1 MDSQESRNPDDVV
14 AFIDSD
20 VRGVGSP
27 TTPVSSQDRY
37 ITYFII
43 YSNNFNELVTF
54 KLYNKITNKV
64 SSSVTLP
71 LQFIVNGNV
80 KLF

>member
-14 AFIDSD
+14 AAFIDSN

-37 ITYFII
+37 
-43 YSNNFNELVTF
+43 N
-54 KLYNKITNKV
+54 
-64 SSSVTLP
+64 
-71 LQFIVNGNV
+71 
-80 KLF
+80 LFYM

>member
-27 TTPVSSQDRY
+27 TTPVSSQDRA
-37 ITYFII
+37 ILLI
-43 YSNNFNELVTF
+43 YS
-54 KLYNKITNKV
+54 K
-64 SSSVTLP
+64 S
-71 LQFIVNGNV
+71 
-80 KLF
+80 